1 MTFLFITMNNLKK
14 KSFKDWFGEEK
25 KHKHLNS
32 ADFGFGSHFSF
43 LTAV

>member
-1 MTFLFITMNNLKK
+1 MAFLFITMNNLK

-32 ADFGFGSHFSF
+32 ADFGCDSHFSF